1 MSPEDI
7 ANQLLKCFKRGNK
20 VLICGN
26 GGSAQQ
32 ANHFAAELI
41 HEMKPA
47 ISLTSDMSVVTSV
60 SNDYHYDV
68 VFSQQIWALGKE
80 GDILIGLSTS
90 GKSLNILNA
99 YETAK
104 ALRMEVIDFPR
115 KGSTP
120 RCQEYQ
126 LRLLHK
132 VWEVIRN
139 S

>member
-1 MSPEDI
+1 M
-7 ANQLLKCFKRGNK
+7 
-20 VLICGN
+20 ICGN

-32 ANHFAAELI
+32 ANHFVAELI
-41 HEMKPA
+41 HEGKPA
-47 ISLTSDMSVVTSV
+47 ISLCSDISVVTSI
-60 SNDYHYDV
+60 SNDYHYDI
-68 VFSQQIWALGKE
+68 VFSHQLWALGKK

-104 ALRMEVIDFPR
+104 ALKMEVIDFPR
-115 KGSTP
+115 RGSTP

-132 VWEVIRN
+132 VWEYIQHK
-139 S
+139 